1 MVIIGKWKLTQFN
14 LYNHPALQLDPDHMF
29 AKAVQKIAEKNFKN
43 KTKNGGSTFEYVM
56 VENILNM
63 IDKHM
68 IMIATTKWLAKS
80 LPRGLFTEVKYY
92 ILNLTS

>member
-1 MVIIGKWKLTQFN
+1 MTQFN
-14 LYNHPALQLDPDHMF
+14 LYNLRAFQLDPDHMF

-43 KTKNGGSTFEYVM
+43 KTKNGESTFEYGM

-63 IDKHM
+63 IEKHM

-80 LPRGLFTEVKYY
+80 LPRGL
-92 ILNLTS
+92 